1 MIMAVIDTSTLI
13 SALGW
18 EGKPQQILNYCLN
31 KKFKLV
37 TSPQILQE
45 IQDVLFRPKFDFI
58 DSSKKNEFILLL
70 SQLAEIVYPT
80 HKVDV
85 CRDKKDNKSIEL
97 ALSAKVKIIVSSDN
111 DLLDIKKYN
120 DIKILSASEFLKM
133 LEDTE

>member
-1 MIMAVIDTSTLI
+1 MIKAVIDTSTLI

-18 EGKPQQILNYCLN
+18 EGKPQQILNYCLE

-45 IQDVLFRPKFDFI
+45 IRDVLFREKFNFI

-70 SQLAEIVYPT
+70 SQLAEIVYPR

-85 CRDKKDNKSIEL
+85 CRDKKDNKFIEL

-111 DLLDIKKYN
+111 DLLDIKEYN
-120 DIKILSASEFLKM
+120 GIKILSVREFLKI
-133 LEDTE
+133 LENIE